1 MISGERDIAS
11 KLRALNYADQ
21 IGNVSKTWR
30 YFGLSRDTFY
40 RWKRDYHHNGEQ
52 GLINSKPCP
61 HNPKLRT
68 PLETEEK
75 ILYLRKTYLLS
86 ATTSWTGI
94 VFGICSSVANRLLDV
109 EMSR

>member
-1 MISGERDIAS
+1 MTSGERDIAR

-21 IGNVSKTWR
+21 IGNVSKTCR
-30 YFGLSRDTFY
+30 YFGISRDTFY
-40 RWKRDYHHNGEQ
+40 RWKRDYHQNGEQ

>member
-1 MISGERDIAS
+1 
-11 KLRALNYADQ
+11 
-21 IGNVSKTWR
+21 
-30 YFGLSRDTFY
+30 
-40 RWKRDYHHNGEQ
+40 
-52 GLINSKPCP
+52 
-61 HNPKLRT
+61 
-68 PLETEEK
+68 LETEEK